1 MRVCACACV
10 CDTLHCCSSCISF
23 WACRTLSNCSLSH
36 TQLTVNVDPVASV
49 KQTVKA
55 PVVHA
60 AVVAHVAVGVTA
72 NVDPN
77 ALVKKEQ
84 AARNKLTW
92 LEYAYEK
99 NKLFVLAIVMSA
111 AFTSVSIFF
120 PINFLLNPK
129 L

>member
-1 MRVCACACV
+1 M
-10 CDTLHCCSSCISF
+10 
-23 WACRTLSNCSLSH
+23 
-36 TQLTVNVDPVASV
+36 DPVASV

-72 NVDPN
+72 GVNPS

-111 AFTSVSIFF
+111 AFTGVSIFF
-120 PINFLLNPK
+120 SLLTYC
-129 L
+129 